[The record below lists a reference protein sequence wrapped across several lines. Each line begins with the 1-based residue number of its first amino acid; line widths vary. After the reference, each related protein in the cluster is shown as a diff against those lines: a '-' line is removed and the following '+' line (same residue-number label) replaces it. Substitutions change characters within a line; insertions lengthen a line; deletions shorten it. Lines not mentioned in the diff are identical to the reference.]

1 MTMETI
7 FYPEESRWEEL
18 CARPR
23 TDTSAL
29 EAVCREIF
37 DQVRTEGDAALRRYT
52 ERFDRVKV
60 SDLAVSAEE
69 FDRAQEL
76 VPPSLQQAIRTA
88 RENIEGFH
96 LREVPRSLRWKSP
109 QGVVCRQQGASDP
122 PRGDLRAGWER
133 SALFHGAHAGGAGR
147 DRRLPR
153 GGDVHPS
160 RQGRPGESCGAVDG
174 APVRGREGIPR
185 GSIQAIA
192 G

>member
-60 SDLAVSAEE
+60 SDLAVSAGKAVTGPPWNCT
-69 FDRAQEL
+69 F
-76 VPPSLQQAIRTA
+76 PPSVPTVRT
-88 RENIEGFH
+88 N
-96 LREVPRSLRWKSP
+96 
-109 QGVVCRQQGASDP
+109 C
-122 PRGDLRAGWER
+122 
-133 SALFHGAHAGGAGR
+133 
-147 DRRLPR
+147 LP
-153 GGDVHPS
+153 
-160 RQGRPGESCGAVDG
+160 AF
-174 APVRGREGIPR
+174 
-185 GSIQAIA
+185 
-192 G
+192 

>member
-109 QGVVCRQQGASDP
+109 QGVVCRQQARPIRRVGIYVP
-122 PRGDLRAGWER
+122 GG
-133 SALFHGAHAGGAGR
+133 SAPLFSTV
-147 DRRLPR
+147 LML
-153 GGDVHPS
+153 
-160 RQGRPGESCGAVDG
+160 AVP
-174 APVRGREGIPR
+174 A
-185 GSIQAIA
+185 AIA
-192 G
+192 GCPEVVMCTPPGKDGRVNPAVLWTARLCGVEKVFLSLIHI